1 MISLFKLR
9 WGNVPQGFVTTLIQS
24 LHNNNDKKKNTWIG
38 RILPFMPLTGR
49 RSKQGSSIINNHNNH
64 DNRKLQQQQQHQ
76 RRHNNKTNKNKTIIT
91 KKKNTKCSYLII
103 DDFMSNG
110 STNSASDI
118 KFVRQLQKLITN
130 TYSNVCVFLLT
141 SNKDSANYLLS
152 LNNDNPN
159 NTNNN
164 NNNIVD
170 DIDNHYNI
178 DDRRINNNMNNLAI
192 QPLGNI
198 SVMDT
203 IRLPSGRRRIENK
216 RTKGIDISDDV
227 DNDDDN
233 SDKGMM
239 SFDWDR
245 LCSMEWTIQQIQDAI
260 ILSENENMNN
270 DSDDY
275 DNDNNND
282 DNKRQD
288 SLREEIAELLTYIPD
303 EERKT
308 INPLKVK
315 RLLARSVNYHP
326 PIIPTTKP
334 KSLIVRKGSD
344 TGFNHGTSSIFEN
357 DYSRFQQQHKSPSST
372 TAATKNNN
380 NNHHPQYI
388 SDAYSEMV

>member
-1 MISLFKLR
+1 
-9 WGNVPQGFVTTLIQS
+9 
-24 LHNNNDKKKNTWIG
+24 
-38 RILPFMPLTGR
+38 
-49 RSKQGSSIINNHNNH
+49 
-64 DNRKLQQQQQHQ
+64 
-76 RRHNNKTNKNKTIIT
+76 
-91 KKKNTKCSYLII
+91 
-103 DDFMSNG
+103 
-110 STNSASDI
+110 
-118 KFVRQLQKLITN
+118 
-130 TYSNVCVFLLT
+130 
-141 SNKDSANYLLS
+141 
-152 LNNDNPN
+152 
-159 NTNNN
+159 
-164 NNNIVD
+164 
-170 DIDNHYNI
+170 
-178 DDRRINNNMNNLAI
+178 
-192 QPLGNI
+192 
-198 SVMDT
+198 
-203 IRLPSGRRRIENK
+203 
-216 RTKGIDISDDV
+216 
-227 DNDDDN
+227 
-233 SDKGMM
+233 
-239 SFDWDR
+239 
-245 LCSMEWTIQQIQDAI
+245 
-260 ILSENENMNN
+260 MNN